1 MAVNPEA
8 ADALTQEV
16 KDLVKDLQDRN
27 NHLEKKVESLSTYIK
42 ELRQEIS
49 DMENREYDI

>member
-49 DMENREYDI
+49 DMENREYDV

>member
-1 MAVNPEA
+1 MAVSPEA

>member
-1 MAVNPEA
+1 MAVSPEA

-16 KDLVKDLQDRN
+16 KELVKDLQEHN
-27 NHLEKKVESLSTYIK
+27 KHLEKKVESLSTYIK

>member
-1 MAVNPEA
+1 MAVSPEA

-16 KDLVKDLQDRN
+16 KDLVKELQDRN
-27 NHLEKKVESLSTYIK
+27 IHLEKKVESLSTYIK

-49 DMENREYDI
+49 DMENKEYDV

>member
-1 MAVNPEA
+1 MAVSPEA

-16 KDLVKDLQDRN
+16 KDLVKDLQEHN
-27 NHLEKKVESLSTYIK
+27 KHLEKEVESLSAYVK

-49 DMENREYDI
+49 DMESREYDV

>member
-16 KDLVKDLQDRN
+16 KDLVKDLQEHN
-27 NHLEKKVESLSTYIK
+27 KHLEKKVESLSTYIK